1 MASQLN
7 RRRLTAVLGTAV
19 AAVAGGCTLPGQ
31 ANDAPR
37 GTPLETAVP
46 LSSAP
51 AVTPTPAPPAPTVP
65 PTPTTHPTPQPT
77 PVPRLPVFY
86 SPQYV
91 IAGFAYETT
100 RKARWVADSLER
112 EPVPWVELEAP
123 VPLEEADIAAVHD
136 RVYVQSVRTGQ
147 PRTLAESQGFIWD
160 PKLYS
165 AVLASSGGAVAAAIA
180 ALHSGDGL
188 TSGSAV
194 GHTIRAAGSL
204 SSGLHHA
211 HRQYGLGNCTFNGLA
226 LATRAALA
234 AGARHVLI
242 LDLDAHCGG
251 GTNELVGGDPRVW
264 HVDVAVHTFD
274 HYQPLPRQTLD
285 VVQAP
290 RNYLPAVQRRLEELP
305 NRAPTFDLCIYN
317 AGMDPFERCPVG
329 GLPGITREVLD
340 ARERLVFA
348 WCRAHGIPIAF
359 VLAGGYLGPGLD
371 EAGLAGLHRLTLQAA
386 ATV

>member
-7 RRRLTAVLGTAV
+7 RRRLTAVFGTAV
-19 AAVAGGCTLPGQ
+19 AAVAGGCMLPGQ
-31 ANDAPR
+31 ASDTPR
-37 GTPLETAVP
+37 GTPRETVVA
-46 LSSAP
+46 LSNAP
-51 AVTPTPAPPAPTVP
+51 AVTPTPPTAQA
-65 PTPTTHPTPQPT
+65 PTPTTQPTPEPT

-112 EPVPWVELEAP
+112 EPIPWLVLETP
-123 VPLEEADIAAVHD
+123 SPLEETEVAAVHD
-136 RVYVQSVRTGQ
+136 PVYVQAVRTGQ
-147 PRTLAESQGFIWD
+147 PRTLAESQGFTWD
-160 PKLYS
+160 AKLYS
-165 AVLASSGGAVAAAIA
+165 AVLASNGGAVAAAIA
-180 ALHSGDGL
+180 ALR
-188 TSGSAV
+188 SGSGRKDASGN

-234 AGARHVLI
+234 AGARNVLI
-242 LDLDAHCGG
+242 VDLDAHCGG
-251 GTNELVGGDPRVW
+251 GTNELVGSDAHVW

-274 HYQPLPRQTLD
+274 RYQPAPRQTLD
-285 VVQAP
+285 VVQAA
-290 RNYLPAVQRRLEELP
+290 RAYLPMVQRRLEQLP
-305 NRAPTFDLCIYN
+305 GRAPAFDLCIYN